1 MSFLINHMATMTA
14 LQTTTM
20 MMQHNHRRQREE
32 DERRKKKQEEELKK
46 SNYDATKITAPEVYK
61 PKHAKKEDLTEE
73 EINLM
78 SI

>member
-20 MMQHNHRRQREE
+20 MMQHNHRRHREE
-32 DERRKKKQEEELKK
+32 EEKRRKERQEELKK
-46 SNYDATKITAPEVYK
+46 SNHDATKITAPEAYK

>member
-20 MMQHNHRRQREE
+20 MIQHNHRRQREE
-32 DERRKKKQEEELKK
+32 DERRRKRQEEELKK
-46 SNYDATKITAPEVYK
+46 SNHDATKITTPETYK

>member
-32 DERRKKKQEEELKK
+32 DERRKKRQEEELQK
-46 SNYDATKITAPEVYK
+46 SNHDATKITAPEAYV
-61 PKHAKKEDLTEE
+61 PKHAKKEEE
-73 EINLM
+73 LNLM

>member
-20 MMQHNHRRQREE
+20 MMQHNHRRHREE
-32 DERRKKKQEEELKK
+32 EEKRRKERQEELKK
-46 SNYDATKITAPEVYK
+46 SNHDATKITAPEAYK

-78 SI
+78 SV